1 MQQRCEVDLLLIVLS
16 AIACPVLFTISDK
29 YLILPAIVPYMR
41 YADSCVRERGKDH
54 ERLCECSASRFRFL
68 TLRHCTSRDWLSPSE
83 PRLRWPSSH
92 LIELGLP

>member
-41 YADSCVRERGKDH
+41 YADSCVREREG
-54 ERLCECSASRFRFL
+54 RITSVYANAVLRVSAS
-68 TLRHCTSRDWLSPSE
+68 
-83 PRLRWPSSH
+83 
-92 LIELGLP
+92 